1 MVCSFAARTG
11 LPIVASLAPAE
22 RNYARQALISDFP
35 GLAIRDWRLAISGGV
50 RPVAFN
56 VMWWRLATSRC
67 SLPEREKSIGEGAR
81 STGAA
86 PSNFGPPLSDG
97 CACGNAAIR
106 NVWTCDAR
114 EVPSME
120 LSGCAHL

>member
-22 RNYARQALISDFP
+22 PNYARQALISDFP

-67 SLPEREKSIGEGAR
+67 FPGKGKTLVRQPDT
-81 STGAA
+81 TGAA
-86 PSNFGPPLSDG
+86 PNKSRPPLANGYVRGDLR
-97 CACGNAAIR
+97 C
-106 NVWTCDAR
+106 T
-114 EVPSME
+114 
-120 LSGCAHL
+120 